1 MNKMYEYYQYFHLQL
16 IIYLSKFKTHF
27 ILLFVFNICAC
38 TPGPS
43 GGEKG
48 GKGDKGE
55 KGDPGAAGS
64 DGTNGK
70 DGEKGKDGKDADVAD
85 LTAKLI
91 ALQKD
96 NAIKDADMAAKFTAL
111 ETKYNNI
118 DDVCKKSDGRLLASK
133 NSACGGAASNVDFA
147 VSHEVVFKG
156 ISATAFNSDPIII
169 KSFGQSIAKLLNVL
183 ETDVYNIKASSKRRQ
198 LYSSRI
204 LDASSSCM

>member
-1 MNKMYEYYQYFHLQL
+1 M
-16 IIYLSKFKTHF
+16 SFKIQKHISF
-27 ILLFVFNICAC
+27 FSLFFNICAG
-38 TPGPS
+38 TQGPS

-183 ETDVYNIKASSKRRQ
+183 ETDVYNIKASSKKRQ

>member
-1 MNKMYEYYQYFHLQL
+1 MLNNYISTPISYSQIQKHISFF
-16 IIYLSKFKTHF
+16 S
-27 ILLFVFNICAC
+27 LFFNICAG
-38 TPGPS
+38 TQGPS

-48 GKGDKGE
+48 GKGEKGE
-55 KGDPGAAGS
+55 KGEKGNKGD
-64 DGTNGK
+64 TGK
-70 DGEKGKDGKDADVAD
+70 GNKGDTGEKGKDGKDADVAD

-96 NAIKDADMAAKFTAL
+96 NADMAEDNADKAAKFTAL

>member
-1 MNKMYEYYQYFHLQL
+1 M
-16 IIYLSKFKTHF
+16 SFKIQKHISF
-27 ILLFVFNICAC
+27 FSLFFNICAG
-38 TPGPS
+38 TQGPS

-48 GKGDKGE
+48 GKGEKGE
-55 KGDPGAAGS
+55 KGEKGNKGD
-64 DGTNGK
+64 TGK
-70 DGEKGKDGKDADVAD
+70 GNKGDTGEKGKDGKDADVAD

-91 ALQKD
+91 
-96 NAIKDADMAAKFTAL
+96 AL

-133 NSACGGAASNVDFA
+133 NSACGGAAPNVDFA

-183 ETDVYNIKASSKRRQ
+183 ETDVYNIKASSKSRQ

>member
-1 MNKMYEYYQYFHLQL
+1 M
-16 IIYLSKFKTHF
+16 SFKIQNHISF
-27 ILLFVFNICAC
+27 FSLFFNICAG
-38 TPGPS
+38 TQGPS

-48 GKGDKGE
+48 EKGDKGE
-55 KGDPGAAGS
+55 KGEKGNKGD
-64 DGTNGK
+64 TGK
-70 DGEKGKDGKDADVAD
+70 GNKGDTGEKGKDGKDADVAD

-96 NAIKDADMAAKFTAL
+96 NADMAAKFTAL

-169 KSFGQSIAKLLNVL
+169 KSFGQSIATLLNVL

>member
-1 MNKMYEYYQYFHLQL
+1 MKRERKATRETLVRIMLKIFSSFHLQL

-70 DGEKGKDGKDADVAD
+70 DADVAD

-96 NAIKDADMAAKFTAL
+96 NAIKDADIADLIA
-111 ETKYNNI
+111 KYNNI

-169 KSFGQSIAKLLNVL
+169 KSFGQSIATLLNVL

>member
-1 MNKMYEYYQYFHLQL
+1 M
-16 IIYLSKFKTHF
+16 SFKIQKHISF
-27 ILLFVFNICAC
+27 FSLFFNICAGIQGPSGGEKGEKGNKGD
-38 TPGPS
+38 TGTQGPS

-55 KGDPGAAGS
+55 KGEKGNKGD
-64 DGTNGK
+64 TGK
-70 DGEKGKDGKDADVAD
+70 GNKGDTGEKGKDGKDADVAD

-91 ALQKD
+91 
-96 NAIKDADMAAKFTAL
+96 AL

-169 KSFGQSIAKLLNVL
+169 KSFLQSVAKLLNVL

>member
-1 MNKMYEYYQYFHLQL
+1 MLKIFSPFHLTNN
-16 IIYLSKFKTHF
+16 ISFKIQKHISF
-27 ILLFVFNICAC
+27 FSLFFNICAG
-38 TPGPS
+38 TQGPS

-48 GKGDKGE
+48 EKGDKGE
-55 KGDPGAAGS
+55 KGEKGNKGD
-64 DGTNGK
+64 TGK
-70 DGEKGKDGKDADVAD
+70 GNKGDTGEKGKDGKDADVAD

-96 NAIKDADMAAKFTAL
+96 NAIKDADIADLIA
-111 ETKYNNI
+111 KYNNI

-169 KSFGQSIAKLLNVL
+169 KSFRQSVAKLLNVL
-183 ETDVYNIKASSKRRQ
+183 ETDVYNIKASTKR
-198 LYSSRI
+198 
-204 LDASSSCM
+204 SSCM